1 MGAPTIPTR
10 ETVRSRHGVAPCG
23 SGVDQP
29 RRISSSDDAR
39 TNRVRAHSDHAN
51 RVRERSVIIL
61 LAAVRRQSFPR
72 RFHHNATLQYNR
84 LPVVTESV
92 TKSIFTPQSGPSRR
106 GIRPDE
112 GYTNR
117 VDLFDESGLENLAG
131 RAPLAERLRPAT
143 LDEVVGQPH
152 LTDEGGPLRTVVER
166 GRIGSVV
173 LWGPPGTGKT
183 TLARV
188 LANTVEEEF
197 VPLSAVTSGV
207 KDLRAALD
215 GARGRLKYEGRG
227 TLVFVDEVHRFNKN
241 QQDALLPALEEGLVD
256 FIGATTENP
265 SFEVTAPLLSRSRVL
280 RLRSLSEEYL
290 GLLLDRG
297 VEELGVEVSDEAREY
312 LLRLAGGDGRR
323 MLNSLEIA
331 SAGTKRIEVTDVERA
346 VGQRALRYGREEH
359 YDVISAFIKSVRGGD
374 PDAALHYLAR
384 MLEAGE
390 DPVFVARRLVI
401 LASEDIGNADPHGL
415 PLAVSAAEAVRLI
428 GMPEGRIPL
437 AQATTYLATAPKS
450 NAAYAG
456 INSALTDVRR
466 ENTPEIPMR
475 LRNAVTGLMKEEGYG
490 SGYRYAHNDE
500 PEGMNDTYLPEE
512 LAGRVYYEPKKSGQE
527 VEIKARLQTWR
538 EERERRT

>member
-1 MGAPTIPTR
+1 
-10 ETVRSRHGVAPCG
+10 
-23 SGVDQP
+23 
-29 RRISSSDDAR
+29 
-39 TNRVRAHSDHAN
+39 
-51 RVRERSVIIL
+51 
-61 LAAVRRQSFPR
+61 
-72 RFHHNATLQYNR
+72 
-84 LPVVTESV
+84 
-92 TKSIFTPQSGPSRR
+92 
-106 GIRPDE
+106 
-112 GYTNR
+112 
-117 VDLFDESGLENLAG
+117 VDLFDESGIENLAG

-152 LTDEGGPLRTVVER
+152 LTDAGRPLRSVVNR

-188 LANTVEEEF
+188 LASTVEEEF

-215 GARGRLKYEGRG
+215 AARERLKYEGRG
-227 TLVFVDEVHRFNKN
+227 TLVFVDEVHRFNKT

-280 RLRSLSEEYL
+280 RLRSLSEEGL
-290 GLLLDRG
+290 GVLLDRG
-297 VEELGVEVSDEAREY
+297 VAELGVDISGEAREY
-312 LLRLAGGDGRR
+312 MLALAGGDGRR
-323 MLNSLEIA
+323 MLNALEVA
-331 SAGTKRIEVTDVERA
+331 AAGTKRVEVGDVERA

-415 PLAVSAAEAVRLI
+415 PLAVAAAEAVRLI

-437 AQATTYLATAPKS
+437 AQTTTYLASTPKS

-456 INSALTDVRR
+456 INAALADVRR
-466 ENTPEIPMR
+466 ENTPEVPMH

-490 SGYRYAHNDE
+490 SGYRYAHSDE
-500 PEGMNDTYLPEE
+500 PEGMNDRYLPEE
-512 LAGRVYYEPKKSGQE
+512 ISDRIYYEPKQSGAEAEINERLERWRKS
-527 VEIKARLQTWR
+527 R
-538 EERERRT
+538 EQREHRSDG